1 MCIDWSF
8 VSALVHRYTRTTRTA
23 PRLVRST
30 KLSPVRRGSCLE
42 GLSNTNTPCSLPR
55 VVITSFFF
63 SIFFFPFQGDINLLP
78 RVLSLEVERED
89 PGNEVEAILV
99 TAELPVLCDVFFF
112 QFINYF
118 VQIIRHVCIHLRS
131 ICLK

>member
-1 MCIDWSF
+1 MLGRVIKYEYPVF
-8 VSALVHRYTRTTRTA
+8 PA
-23 PRLVRST
+23 P
-30 KLSPVRRGSCLE
+30 CC
-42 GLSNTNTPCSLPR
+42 NNF
-55 VVITSFFF
+55 FFF